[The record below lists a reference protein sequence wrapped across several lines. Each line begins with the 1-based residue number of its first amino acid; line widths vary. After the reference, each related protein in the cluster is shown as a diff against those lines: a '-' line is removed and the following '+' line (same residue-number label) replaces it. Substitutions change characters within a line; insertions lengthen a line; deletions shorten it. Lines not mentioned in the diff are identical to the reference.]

1 MDNKNIII
9 GVGMMLWW
17 GSLILLSIF
26 WVIEMTKWLGAAGTI
41 LAILGVIPG
50 TPLLPFI
57 YWMIEKT
64 FPDFYFAIL
73 GIGIFGLILV
83 GVSSKS

>member
-1 MDNKNIII
+1 MDNENIKI
-9 GVGMMLWW
+9 GMMLWW
-17 GSLILLSIF
+17 GSQILLFIF
-26 WVIEMTKWLGAAGTI
+26 WVKEMTKWLGAAGTI

-50 TPLLPFI
+50 ATLFPFI

-64 FPDFYFAIL
+64 FPTFYFAIL

-83 GVSSKS
+83 GASSKS